1 MTANERNKRIDDLKA
16 EVAAGR
22 GSPPAKSPTDHGSGH
37 TLGERAKEEI
47 AEAVHR
53 LNAEK
58 EKLESEL
65 SALESRLSET
75 IGKERVELEREIRE
89 HPLPSV
95 FIAFAIGFVAASIF
109 RH

>member
-1 MTANERNKRIDDLKA
+1 MTANERSKRIDDLKA

-22 GSPPAKSPTDHGSGH
+22 GGAAAKKPADHGPGH

-47 AEAVHR
+47 AETVQR
-53 LNAEK
+53 LAAEK

-65 SALESRLSET
+65 SALEHRLSET
-75 IGKERVELEREIRE
+75 IGKERAELEQEIRE

>member
-1 MTANERNKRIDDLKA
+1 
-16 EVAAGR
+16 
-22 GSPPAKSPTDHGSGH
+22 
-37 TLGERAKEEI
+37 
-47 AEAVHR
+47 
-53 LNAEK
+53 
-58 EKLESEL
+58 
-65 SALESRLSET
+65 LSET

>member
-1 MTANERNKRIDDLKA
+1 MTAKERSKRIDELKA
-16 EVAAGR
+16 EVTAGR
-22 GSPPAKSPTDHGSGH
+22 GGPPAESPASHGCDHA
-37 TLGERAKEEI
+37 LGERAKEEI
-47 AEAVHR
+47 SEAVHR
-53 LNAEK
+53 LSAEK

-89 HPLPSV
+89 HPIPSIL
-95 FIAFAIGFVAASIF
+95 IAFAIGFVAASIF